1 MTKADIFEPFEEM
14 PCFSKK
20 NIRIYFK
27 GLEFALNER
36 IKRSLENER
45 IAKLKKGLY
54 TTDVYYLKEPN
65 KTGFKEFI
73 ASKLKFPSYLSLEY
87 VLSKYNL
94 LTEATYP
101 LTSITLKT
109 GRSYQNSL
117 GTYKYSNIKEALYF
131 GFKEVSFY
139 QNIYFV
145 ATKAKAL
152 FDFLYLK
159 RNLGDL
165 NTEILESLRIN
176 WENFS
181 FSDFLLF
188 KKYVSK
194 SMSKKMEKISKILE
208 RNIYNGRNS

>member
-1 MTKADIFEPFEEM
+1 MKADIFEPFEET
-14 PCFSKK
+14 PCFTKK
-20 NIRIYFK
+20 NLGIYFK
-27 GLEFALNER
+27 GSEFALNER

-54 TTDVYYLKEPN
+54 TTDIYYLKEPN
-65 KTGFKEFI
+65 KMEFKEFI
-73 ASKLKFPSYLSLEY
+73 ASKLRFPSYLSSEY

-109 GRSYQNSL
+109 GRFYQNSL
-117 GTYKYSNIKEALYF
+117 GTYKYSNIKESLYF

-181 FSDFLLF
+181 FGDFLLF
-188 KKYVSK
+188 KKCVSK
-194 SMSKKMEKISKILE
+194 SMSKKMEKISKTLE

>member
-1 MTKADIFEPFEEM
+1 MKTDIFEPFEETT
-14 PCFSKK
+14 CFSKK
-20 NIRIYFK
+20 NLGIYFK
-27 GLEFALNER
+27 GSEFALNER
-36 IKRSLENER
+36 IKRSLKNKR
-45 IAKLKKGLY
+45 IVKLKKGLY

-65 KTGFKEFI
+65 KTEFKEFI
-73 ASKLKFPSYLSLEY
+73 ASKLRFPSYLSSEY

-117 GTYKYSNIKEALYF
+117 GTYQYSNIKESLYF
-131 GFKEVSFY
+131 GFQEVSFY

-159 RNLGDL
+159 RNLGNL
-165 NTEILESLRIN
+165 NAEILDSLRIN

-181 FSDFLLF
+181 FGDFSLF

>member
-1 MTKADIFEPFEEM
+1 MKADVFEPFEET

-20 NIRIYFK
+20 NLRIYFK
-27 GLEFALNER
+27 GSEFALDER
-36 IKRSLENER
+36 IKRSLKNKR
-45 IAKLKKGLY
+45 IVKLKKGLY
-54 TTDVYYLKEPN
+54 TTDTYYLKEPN
-65 KTGFKEFI
+65 KTEFKEFI
-73 ASKLKFPSYLSLEY
+73 ASKLRFPSYLSSEY
-87 VLSKYNL
+87 ILSKYNL

-109 GRSYQNSL
+109 GRSYQNPL
-117 GTYKYSNIKEALYF
+117 GMYQYSNIKETLYF

-139 QNIYFV
+139 QNIYFT

-176 WENFS
+176 WKNFS
-181 FSDFLLF
+181 FGDFLLF

>member
-1 MTKADIFEPFEEM
+1 MKADIFEPFEEM
-14 PCFSKK
+14 PCFSKR
-20 NIRIYFK
+20 NLRIYFN

-54 TTDVYYLKEPN
+54 ITDVYYLKEPK
-65 KTGFKEFI
+65 KTEFKEFI
-73 ASKLKFPSYLSLEY
+73 ASKLRFPSYLSSEY

-117 GTYKYSNIKEALYF
+117 GTYQYSNIKEALYF
-131 GFKEVSFY
+131 GFQEVSFY

-159 RNLGDL
+159 RNMGDIK
-165 NTEILESLRIN
+165 TEILESLRIN

-181 FSDFLLF
+181 FGDFLLF

-208 RNIYNGRNS
+208 GNIYNGRNP